1 MVDVFFLH
9 QNMDLYCSST
19 MQILDQNNIFFFKYF
34 VNIHFSGLRQ
44 YKEKSNKCT
53 LNLIDFIVL
62 IYSNQIIC
70 WEHYRYIYTT
80 FFYLYIVEIRVCDDA
95 LQEVIWWRTK
105 FLNLINSLY
114 INRHPQKSKYFRY
127 CIHIVSITGRVYR
140 SIRLGGLS

>member
-70 WEHYRYIYTT
+70 WEHYRYIQHFSTSTSWKSEFVTMHCKRSYDEEQNFWTSS
-80 FFYLYIVEIRVCDDA
+80 IHCI
-95 LQEVIWWRTK
+95 
-105 FLNLINSLY
+105 LIGIL
-114 INRHPQKSKYFRY
+114 KSQS
-127 CIHIVSITGRVYR
+127 ISDTVSI
-140 SIRLGGLS
+140 LSV